1 MLFLRKPKPIIIIP
15 YEGSADEMI
24 DKFWAKDQE
33 IKKRMN
39 DNINKI
45 NREAFT
51 ARVNRHQD
59 HINAVLGVDKDGTN
73 N

>member
-1 MLFLRKPKPIIIIP
+1 MLFLRKQKPIIIP
-15 YEGSADEMI
+15 YDGSADEMV
-24 DKFWAKDQE
+24 DKFWAKDSE

-51 ARVNRHQD
+51 ARALRYQD
-59 HINAVLGVDKDGTN
+59 HLNAVLGVDKDGTN